1 MPLVLG
7 GLGGCSG
14 DDDPQTATTETTS
27 APVTTVEVLS
37 LSDKGLSEACADRAF
52 DMTDSSGT
60 MAPNV
65 EGYVSWL
72 HHSEFTELHDL
83 ADDLSQTDPAVVEA
97 AVIELTRVCAEAG
110 YDLP

>member
-1 MPLVLG
+1 MLLVLG
-7 GLGGCSG
+7 GVGGCSG

-37 LSDKGLSEACADRAF
+37 LADKGLSEACADRAL

-60 MAPNV
+60 LEPNV
-65 EGYVSWL
+65 DGYVAWL
-72 HHSEFTELHDL
+72 HHSEFTQLHDL
-83 ADDLSQTDPAVVEA
+83 ADALSQTDPAGVEA
-97 AVIELTRVCAEAG
+97 AVSELTRVCAEVG